1 MTNRWWQ
8 WVVSTD
14 MNFSRIACTTVL
26 VFGIAHAASG
36 QTPTGTSGTLAS
48 TSGVV
53 ATTTID
59 VSRLPVDVRRI
70 ERQFRASQIREERN
84 GLNLRYFVEV
94 FAPAPKLVI
103 ITKQD
108 NVEKGPAP
116 YGGPTHNEM
125 LEMLTPRHFRHSG
138 GLDILN
144 RR

>member
-1 MTNRWWQ
+1 MTNHSQQ

-14 MNFSRIACTTVL
+14 MNFSRFARTAVL
-26 VFGIAHAASG
+26 VFGLAQAAAG
-36 QTPTGTSGTLAS
+36 QSATGTSGATTS
-48 TSGVV
+48 TPGVV
-53 ATTTID
+53 ATID
-59 VSRLPVDVRRI
+59 VSRLPVDLRRI

-116 YGGPTHNEM
+116 YGGPSHNDM
-125 LEMLTPRHFRHSG
+125 LEMMTPRHFRHSG

>member
-1 MTNRWWQ
+1 MTNHSQQ

-14 MNFSRIACTTVL
+14 MNFSRFACTAVL
-26 VFGIAHAASG
+26 GFGLAQAAAG
-36 QTPTGTSGTLAS
+36 QSATGTSGATAS
-48 TSGVV
+48 TPGVV
-53 ATTTID
+53 ATID
-59 VSRLPVDVRRI
+59 VSRLPVDLRRI
-70 ERQFRASQIREERN
+70 ERQFRASQSREERN

-116 YGGPTHNEM
+116 YGGPSHNDM
-125 LEMLTPRHFRHSG
+125 LEMMTPRHFRHSG
-138 GLDILN
+138 GLDILH